1 MKSKIKIILED
12 LIPKGKKINEKT
24 DLIKEGYLDSFSAL
38 TLIMSIEQKFK
49 MKISLNKL
57 DIRNLSSIEKIEKF
71 LKKNK

>member
-12 LIPKGKKINEKT
+12 IIPKGKKINEKT
-24 DLIKEGYLDSFSAL
+24 DLIKKGYLDSFSAL

-57 DIRNLSSIEKIEKF
+57 DISNLGSIEKIEKF